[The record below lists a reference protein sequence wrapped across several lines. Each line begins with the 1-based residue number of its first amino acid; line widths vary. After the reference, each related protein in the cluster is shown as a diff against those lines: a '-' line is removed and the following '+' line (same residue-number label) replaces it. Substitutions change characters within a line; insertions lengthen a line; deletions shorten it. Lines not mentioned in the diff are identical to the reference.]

1 LFANHFGMSAPKMLD
16 LAHKASMPVIFSWH
30 KKSPL
35 ESGLFKK
42 PAPGRLVALNRRGTS
57 SSMAR

>member
-1 LFANHFGMSAPKMLD
+1 LFADHFGMSAPTMLD
-16 LAHKASMPVIFSWH
+16 LARTASMPVIFNWH

-35 ESGLFKK
+35 ESGLFYK
-42 PAPGRLVALNRRGTS
+42 PAQGRVVALKRRGTA

>member
-1 LFANHFGMSAPKMLD
+1 LFADHFGMSAPTMLD
-16 LAHKASMPVIFSWH
+16 LDRTALLPVNFSWH

-35 ESGLFKK
+35 ESGLFYK
-42 PAPGRLVALNRRGTS
+42 PAQGRVVALNRRGTS